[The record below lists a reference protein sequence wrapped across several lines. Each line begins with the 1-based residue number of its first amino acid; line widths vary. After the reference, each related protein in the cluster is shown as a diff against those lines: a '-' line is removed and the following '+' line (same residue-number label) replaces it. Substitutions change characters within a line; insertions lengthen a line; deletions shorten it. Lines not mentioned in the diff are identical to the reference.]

1 MLGTAIRLFAK
12 KPKPKMGPI
21 ELKTPPEQRLTI
33 TRVLFDIVKEHG
45 PLTVQDTW
53 EHVKEVGLKDLK
65 GKQHMKIVLR
75 WMRER
80 QKLRLICNHNRVW
93 HFQTPTKDPSLTC
106 IAGTKR
112 GGKHGGRLEEEDVD
126 TNF

>member
-80 QKLRLICNHNRVW
+80 QKLRLICNHEQETTEHELLLCPWIRAVW
-93 HFQTPTKDPSLTC
+93 FGAQIQCSPRP
-106 IAGTKR
+106 
-112 GGKHGGRLEEEDVD
+112 
-126 TNF
+126 